1 MPIFDN
7 WLHSK
12 TGILDVGIKAAKF
25 KWDWVGHVNTERWA
39 KAITEWIPTDTED
52 DAEAEQV
59 TGRLKRVSQWLV
71 EFNRRPQQVERKEG
85 RLYPAVTSK
94 KVFTVQIHEKKNP

>member
-1 MPIFDN
+1 M
-7 WLHSK
+7 
-12 TGILDVGIKAAKF
+12 DVGIKAAKF

-59 TGRLKRVSQWLV
+59 TGRLKRVSQ
-71 EFNRRPQQVERKEG
+71 
-85 RLYPAVTSK
+85 
-94 KVFTVQIHEKKNP
+94 